1 MLPLRLLSIAA
12 VAGLVFSVAC
22 SKHSKSETKTSQTST
37 SDAEIANDSSSSSD
51 TSSDELTTALLSGG
65 RPGFMLADNVQLHA
79 DLNDTSTTIVG
90 TANTGDIVAVLTEKD
105 SIGGLPVVAQVR
117 LIAQNTEGWCLARNV
132 KVFDDLS
139 YFNDFF
145 VSTYLNSHDPADFN
159 GDEMSEDFYHRA
171 VQNPKLSRI
180 SQQLVQLYNGKFAL
194 VLNDEVKVDR
204 RGNKDVTLSSGE
216 QVLCV
221 NLPPKNGAQLVVL
234 QNGSIGTIPV
244 SDLFIFSST
253 ESWDKYY
260 SADSLSQ
267 DTPIWGEPQDKV
279 SVLFT
284 QEFLDRASRNTTTR
298 FAYVFQQKLD
308 NLRNLHTEE
317 QPYHDQ

>member
-1 MLPLRLLSIAA
+1 MLPLRILSIAA
-12 VAGLVFSVAC
+12 IAGLVFSVAC

-65 RPGFMLADNVQLHA
+65 RPGFILADNVQLHA

-117 LIAQNTEGWCLARNV
+117 LIAQNTVGWCLARNV

-145 VSTYLNSHDPADFN
+145 ISTYLNSRDPADYN
-159 GDEMSEDFYHRA
+159 EEGMSEYFYLRA

-180 SQQLVQLYNGKFAL
+180 SQKLVQLYNGKFAL
-194 VLNDEVKVDR
+194 VLNDGVKVVCRSGSDI
-204 RGNKDVTLSSGE
+204 TFSSGE
-216 QVLCV
+216 QVLCI
-221 NLPPKNGAQLVVL
+221 NLPPHNGGQLVVL
-234 QNGSIGTIPV
+234 RDGSIGTIPT
-244 SDLFIFSST
+244 SDLFIFSSI
-253 ESWDKYY
+253 ESWDNYY

-267 DTPIWGEPQDKV
+267 DSQITGEPQDKV

-298 FAYVFQQKLD
+298 FAYEFQQKLD
-308 NLRNLHTEE
+308 ILRNHHTEE